1 MRQIASTGARKPG
14 FAFSFSFQAR
24 QQRTQ
29 AQARVKMA
37 PRARSALAPPL
48 CLLAAASL
56 LVAAAAP
63 ARPGGGVCTSALVS
77 LSPCVDYMG
86 GNEATALARCCSQL
100 RSVSRSRLQCP
111 CAALRVDRTREL
123 SLTAACGVQTWGL
136 RVGCSDHQ

>member
-1 MRQIASTGARKPG
+1 
-14 FAFSFSFQAR
+14 
-24 QQRTQ
+24 
-29 AQARVKMA
+29 MA
-37 PRARSALAPPL
+37 PLGRARAAAAPRW
-48 CLLAAASL
+48 LLAAVSL
-56 LVAAAAP
+56 LVAAVAA
-63 ARPGGGVCTSALVS
+63 ARPGAGVCTSALVS

-100 RSVSRSRLQCP
+100 RSVSRSRPQCL

>member
-63 ARPGGGVCTSALVS
+63 ARRRVHVGAGQPVAVRRLHERQRGDGARPVLLAAQVRSAVEAAVPLRRAPRRPDARAEPHRGVRR
-77 LSPCVDYMG
+77 PDMG
-86 GNEATALARCCSQL
+86 RAW
-100 RSVSRSRLQCP
+100 RLQ
-111 CAALRVDRTREL
+111 
-123 SLTAACGVQTWGL
+123 
-136 RVGCSDHQ
+136 